1 MFLVI
6 INNVLLGDS
15 MILAGKFNEANS
27 KLIFVILRKNKK
39 VWRRIIQF
47 FNIKIAYLIIFDLK

>member
-1 MFLVI
+1 VI

-39 VWRRIIQF
+39 V
-47 FNIKIAYLIIFDLK
+47 